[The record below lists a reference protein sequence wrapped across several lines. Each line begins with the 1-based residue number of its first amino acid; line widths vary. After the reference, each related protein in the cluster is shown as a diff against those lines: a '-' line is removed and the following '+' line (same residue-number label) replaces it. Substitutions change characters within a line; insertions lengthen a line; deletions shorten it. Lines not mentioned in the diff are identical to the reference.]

1 MNNFN
6 LGKGWVFFLAIF
18 LLAGCNSFP
27 KEMPTPQTGT
37 SKIPEIIVDPETGM
51 HSVVISVLNYNVA
64 GLPWPIRKKRK
75 NQIRIIG
82 YLLGEMRAVN
92 AEPDI
97 VLLEE
102 AFTMKSNPIPDFG
115 GYPNVVGGPKRNHKA
130 EKLPRELNPEFYDE
144 RSFWKG
150 EKVGKLVN
158 SGLAILS
165 NFPILEKQV
174 HPYRR
179 GACAGFDCI
188 ANKGMVVAIIQIPGV
203 PEPIAVFNTHMQAID
218 ASGVSLE
225 RSRTAHNLQADEMVE
240 FLTSDLMARGIPLIV
255 AGDFN
260 TKHDEGLMRY
270 ISNNENPIH
279 TVRYY
284 CTQVVDDCKIRM
296 SFDSDAP
303 WMDTQD
309 LQAFFSGSRVT
320 IRPIAIEAIFDR
332 PVEGKTLS
340 DHDGYFV
347 EYRLSWDPADFGD

>member
-1 MNNFN
+1 MNKF
-6 LGKGWVFFLAIF
+6 GGRWFFSLAIF
-18 LLAGCNSFP
+18 LVAGCSSFP
-27 KEMPTPQTGT
+27 KEMAELEHAAG
-37 SKIPEIIVDPETGM
+37 KIPEIMVDPQTGIY
-51 HSVVISVLNYNVA
+51 SVEISVLIYNVE

-75 NQIRIIG
+75 NQIRNIG
-82 YLLGEMRAVN
+82 YLLGEMRAVG

-97 VLLEE
+97 VLLQE
-102 AFTMKSNPIPDFG
+102 AFTMKSDPIPKFG
-115 GYPNVVGGPKRNHKA
+115 GYPNVVGGPKSNHKA

-150 EKVGKLVN
+150 EKFGKFVN

-165 NFPILEKQV
+165 NFPILEKHAQ
-174 HPYRR
+174 PYRR

-188 ANKGMVVAIIQIPGV
+188 ANKGMVSAIIQIPGV
-203 PEPIAVFNTHMQAID
+203 PEPIALFNTHMQSID
-218 ASGVSLE
+218 ASGVDLE

-260 TKHDEGLMRY
+260 TKHDEELLNY
-270 ISNNENPIH
+270 ISKNENPIN

-284 CTQVVDDCKIRM
+284 CTQVVDDCHIRM

-303 WMDTQD
+303 WTDTQD
-309 LQAFFSGSRVT
+309 LQAFFSGNLVT
-320 IRPIAIEAIFDR
+320 IRPIAIEAMFDR
-332 PVEGKTLS
+332 PIGGKILS